1 MKTMIQKILMGAAV
15 LVMLTASQC
24 DSDAD
29 TASRN
34 ISKAA
39 DMFEVQRRVVFLN
52 GITDS
57 TILVI
62 EGRCSL
68 GNYDT
73 SGRMSVTCKIGPDA
87 FKKHYLGLSD
97 NVTFFAEQL
106 EDIEVSV
113 YHNRII
119 WKPQAIIPDID
130 FRGDMDEL
138 IEAVTPDNDDG

>member
-1 MKTMIQKILMGAAV
+1 MLKKIMLGVAL

-24 DSDAD
+24 ESDAN

-34 ISKAA
+34 ISTAA
-39 DMFEVQRRVVFLN
+39 DAFEVQRRVVFLN
-52 GITDS
+52 GITD
-57 TILVI
+57 TVILLV

-68 GNYDT
+68 GNYD
-73 SGRMSVTCKIGPDA
+73 SAGRMSVTCKDGPDS

-106 EDIEVSV
+106 ENIDVSV

-119 WKPQAIIPDID
+119 WKPQSIIPDID
-130 FRGDMDEL
+130 IRGDAGEL
-138 IEAVTPDNDDG
+138 LDAVTPD

>member
-1 MKTMIQKILMGAAV
+1 MLKKIMLGVAL

-24 DSDAD
+24 ESDAN

-34 ISKAA
+34 ISTAA
-39 DMFEVQRRVVFLN
+39 DAFEVQRRVVFLN
-52 GITDS
+52 GITD
-57 TILVI
+57 TVILLV

-68 GNYDT
+68 GNYD
-73 SGRMSVTCKIGPDA
+73 SAGRMSVTCKDGPDS

-106 EDIEVSV
+106 EHIDVSV

-130 FRGDMDEL
+130 IRGDAGEL
-138 IEAVTPDNDDG
+138 LDAVTPD

>member
-1 MKTMIQKILMGAAV
+1 MLKKIMLGVAL

-24 DSDAD
+24 ESDAN

-34 ISKAA
+34 ISTAA
-39 DMFEVQRRVVFLN
+39 DAFEVQRRVVFLN
-52 GITDS
+52 GITD
-57 TILVI
+57 TVILLV

-68 GNYDT
+68 GNYD
-73 SGRMSVTCKIGPDA
+73 SAGRMSVTCKDGPDS

-106 EDIEVSV
+106 ENIDVSV

-130 FRGDMDEL
+130 IRGDAGEL
-138 IEAVTPDNDDG
+138 LDAVTPD